1 MELLSGQSDNWI
13 KWTVGHQLS
22 TSQINVKV
30 LITSNRAGVPT
41 VILLSS
47 DTTEQLDS
55 DQRGGIISPLGVE
68 HSPYL

>member
-47 DTTEQLDS
+47 DTTERLDS
-55 DQRGGIISPLGVE
+55 DQRGGIPSPLGVE